1 MEGSHDGMPDIGPA
15 EPEAGV
21 LARDE
26 AAVDVRD
33 QEGQVGHEEAVGS
46 QAEIDVLAG
55 DPEPAQNDS
64 EADSGGED
72 SDGGSEAD
80 DEADADDGDSGEEDS
95 EPVKQP
101 KRWKGK
107 GREIDCGATAT
118 SGPCVAAL
126 PKSGPST
133 SKVAPIVSLV
143 PYLDSDDEDE
153 D

>member
-1 MEGSHDGMPDIGPA
+1 MPDIGPA

-26 AAVDVRD
+26 AAVEVRD

-46 QAEIDVLAG
+46 RAEIDVLAG

-80 DEADADDGDSGEEDS
+80 DEADADDGDSGGEDS